1 LSYLTL
7 DDFSLAG
14 KNIFVRVDF
23 NVPLDLKGKILD
35 DSKIRASLP
44 TLQKLLEQG
53 AGKIILASHLGRPGG
68 KIVDELR
75 MDPVAERLR
84 ELLGREVKK
93 SDQVVGEEVEKTINN
108 LPPGSVIL
116 LENVRFEEGEQNND
130 PGLAAAYSRL
140 AHLFVNDAF
149 ATAHRAH
156 ASNVGIADYLP
167 AAAGLLME
175 KEITYL
181 SKIKKNP
188 PRPLVAILGGK
199 KIADKIG
206 VINTFLGEVDSLL
219 LGGGMANTFL
229 KAQGNYMGSSL
240 YDQDQV
246 DLAADILRKAEE
258 SRAEVVLPID
268 VVVAERLQEN
278 SPHKIVGIEAIPKG
292 WMALDIGT
300 KTVKIFQDHIA
311 KAKMVLWNGPLGAY
325 EYTPFHRGTE
335 MIARAVADSTAQ
347 SIVGG
352 GDIVAALQ
360 KMNLTQKIT
369 HLSTGGGA
377 VLEFWEGKPL
387 PGLVVLQDQHARA
400 WS

>member
-1 LSYLTL
+1 MSYLTL